1 MAQVSPDGILTAMSC
16 TCQFCVPALAPGSPS
31 TAAVWNG
38 MVTCLGFNLE
48 TVVLNAGPGTKT
60 QQELWKT
67 VNSGT
72 ALSASSAQTFN
83 QQASALQKRLNSQSG
98 GSIQL
103 VIANAIWTKD
113 LAVRKSYADEMKTQY
128 NVRGAAEA

>member
-1 MAQVSPDGILTAMSC
+1 
-16 TCQFCVPALAPGSPS
+16 
-31 TAAVWNG
+31 
-38 MVTCLGFNLE
+38 
-48 TVVLNAGPGTKT
+48 
-60 QQELWKT
+60 

-103 VIANAIWTKD
+103 VIANAIWTRN
-113 LAVRKSYADEMKTQY
+113 LAVRKSYADEMKAQY
-128 NVRGAAEA
+128 NVSGVAEAVLVMQWVSAVCALPCNQAAAAVVWVLTVAAYNPN